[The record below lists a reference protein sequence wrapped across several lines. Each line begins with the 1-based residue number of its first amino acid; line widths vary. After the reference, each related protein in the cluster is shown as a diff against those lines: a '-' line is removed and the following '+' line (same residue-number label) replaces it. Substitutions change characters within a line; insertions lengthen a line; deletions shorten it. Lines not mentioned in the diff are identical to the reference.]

1 MKRDTRVT
9 IKVTAELRNELDD
22 LAKSY
27 GLTMSSLGAFIIG
40 QFMESV
46 RVKKARPAV
55 ASAVYY
61 CPGAPE

>member
-9 IKVTAELRNELDD
+9 IKVTAELRNELDN
-22 LAKSY
+22 LAQSY

-46 RVKKARPAV
+46 RERKARPPVATAV
-55 ASAVYY
+55 DH

>member
-9 IKVTAELRNELDD
+9 IKVTAELRSELDN
-22 LAKSY
+22 LAQSY

-40 QFMESV
+40 QWIESV
-46 RVKKARPAV
+46 REKKARSAV

>member
-27 GLTMSSLGAFIIG
+27 GLTMSSLGAFIFG
-40 QFMESV
+40 LFMESV
-46 RVKKARPAV
+46 
-55 ASAVYY
+55 
-61 CPGAPE
+61 